1 MRLVVK
7 EGLRNKVRAL
17 SEAMQHSG
25 TPLLVLERP
34 PESVGSPT
42 CIFVNHGFERAIRV
56 CQHPLRIK
64 RASVIT

>member
-25 TPLLVLERP
+25 TPLLVLDARQNP
-34 PESVGSPT
+34 SD
-42 CIFVNHGFERAIRV
+42 RR
-56 CQHPLRIK
+56 
-64 RASVIT
+64 RASSSIMASNAPSAFASIRFA